1 MYEVQGT
8 LTCPPTPPH
17 PTPTP
22 THTRDLSSVAT
33 CHVVS
38 DPRDL
43 SNMAIYPVRSTRN
56 VHMPPHPT
64 PTPRQ
69 RAILKK
75 EAKRTYGF
83 PAVGIYFLCWWYT
96 TCHPS
101 TPQEILDH
109 KPDLWGVGA
118 GWSITYICTNTFPSF
133 LRSFLPSFPFLSFPF
148 LSFPFP
154 FFPFL
159 PSFLPS
165 FPCPRIFFW
174 DSNNMFFYPNNI
186 IFWTILILICF
197 FLI

>member
-8 LTCPPTPPH
+8 LTCPPPH

-43 SNMAIYPVRSTRN
+43 SNMAIYHVRSTRN
-56 VHMPPHPT
+56 GNMPPHPT

-83 PAVGIYFLCWWYT
+83 PAVGINILFISDHISMSPFMSHCCEASIPGGLEVPLGMVYCRKNWMDNADFIRGWLMNWWMFMKFGLCHYVTLW
-96 TCHPS
+96 
-101 TPQEILDH
+101 LDSICWVVFSCLLMFVAH
-109 KPDLWGVGA
+109 VFG
-118 GWSITYICTNTFPSF
+118 GWNFYHQSYIFGD
-133 LRSFLPSFPFLSFPF
+133 RE
-148 LSFPFP
+148 
-154 FFPFL
+154 
-159 PSFLPS
+159 
-165 FPCPRIFFW
+165 
-174 DSNNMFFYPNNI
+174 DAA
-186 IFWTILILICF
+186 
-197 FLI
+197 